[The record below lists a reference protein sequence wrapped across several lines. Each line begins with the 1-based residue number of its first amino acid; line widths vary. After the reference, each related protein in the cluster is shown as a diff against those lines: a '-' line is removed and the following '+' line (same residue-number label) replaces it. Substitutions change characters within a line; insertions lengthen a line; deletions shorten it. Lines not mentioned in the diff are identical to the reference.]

1 MSLENELAHPAIFC
15 IIHGEWVNSDLK
27 IRAKVQV
34 LLHYKCNLYQLSIYI
49 YISELEIKDL
59 RSADSVLVSLI

>member
-34 LLHYKCNLYQLSIYI
+34 LLHYRCNLCQLSIFI
-49 YISELEIKDL
+49 YVSELEIKDL
-59 RSADSVLVSLI
+59 HSGDRALVSLI

>member
-1 MSLENELAHPAIFC
+1 MSLENKLAHPAIFC

-49 YISELEIKDL
+49 HVSELEIKNL
-59 RSADSVLVSLI
+59 RSADSVLVSLF